1 MIADRLE
8 ELKEELDTELR
19 GNILPWWM
27 EHTPDH
33 NRGGFH
39 GHITHMNRVVEG
51 AGRGAVLNT
60 RILWTFAAAFRFCGE
75 KEYLEMAR
83 RAYEYLEEHFVDR
96 DCGGVYWELEPDGTA
111 RNTRKQIYAVAFA
124 IYALA
129 EYRMA
134 TGDEK
139 AMQTA
144 AGLFR
149 DIESHAFDTR
159 RNGYVDALSREWDP
173 VEDLRLSEKDQN
185 ESKTMN
191 THLHIM
197 EAYAHLFRIWKE
209 DALEKALGN
218 LVRLFLD
225 KFVDRSSLHLNL
237 FFDDDWNL
245 RSSLVSYGHDIECA
259 WLLHEA
265 AEVLGEADLV
275 QETGPLAV
283 ALAREN
289 FSGIDSDGGLFYE
302 YFPDEGRTD
311 TDKHWWPQAE
321 AMVGHFNAFQLSG
334 EEEFALRSVRS
345 WEFIRSRI
353 IDRKF
358 GEWYWGVNREGT
370 PITGREK
377 AGFWKCP
384 YHSAR
389 ACMEMIRR
397 VSESAQD
404 ET

>member
-283 ALAREN
+283 ALAR
-289 FSGIDSDGGLFYE
+289 
-302 YFPDEGRTD
+302 
-311 TDKHWWPQAE
+311 
-321 AMVGHFNAFQLSG
+321 V
-334 EEEFALRSVRS
+334 
-345 WEFIRSRI
+345 
-353 IDRKF
+353 
-358 GEWYWGVNREGT
+358 
-370 PITGREK
+370 
-377 AGFWKCP
+377 
-384 YHSAR
+384 
-389 ACMEMIRR
+389 
-397 VSESAQD
+397 
-404 ET
+404 